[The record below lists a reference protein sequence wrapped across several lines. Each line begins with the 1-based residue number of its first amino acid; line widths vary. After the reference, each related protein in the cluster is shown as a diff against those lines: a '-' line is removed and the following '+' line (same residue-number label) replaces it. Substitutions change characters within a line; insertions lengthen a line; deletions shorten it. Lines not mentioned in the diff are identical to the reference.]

1 MSAAALFFSK
11 SRSRHLTGPESIFIF
26 QFSVQCLVFGFR
38 FSTIPIHMHSN
49 LVSIQSAPTPPPPAP
64 KFVVCDEAR
73 RKEELKRW
81 EGCCISVLE
90 KWRHVRR
97 YEFVCRFIYV
107 YVWVRKSRKNWEK
120 EEAAAAKISKEECNL
135 FPYLLRFF
143 LLEEHFS

>member
-1 MSAAALFFSK
+1 MFQIAPVRCRLLAENSRHLGSCEVSAAALFFSK

-73 RKEELKRW
+73 RKEELKR
-81 EGCCISVLE
+81 
-90 KWRHVRR
+90 
-97 YEFVCRFIYV
+97 
-107 YVWVRKSRKNWEK
+107 
-120 EEAAAAKISKEECNL
+120 
-135 FPYLLRFF
+135 
-143 LLEEHFS
+143 